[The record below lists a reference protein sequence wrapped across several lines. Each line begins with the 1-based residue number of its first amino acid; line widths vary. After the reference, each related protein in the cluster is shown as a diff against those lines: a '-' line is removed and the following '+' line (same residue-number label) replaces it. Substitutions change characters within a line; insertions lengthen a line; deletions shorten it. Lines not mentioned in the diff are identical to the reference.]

1 MLIALIIFNFWIHIG
16 IGIAVPLLLSSEF
29 PGLCGQPSASGV
41 SGGPYVVCVY
51 ECGLVSVV
59 MSVFVICLVCV
70 CLVCLYSLRGRG
82 VLLFP
87 ER

>member
-1 MLIALIIFNFWIHIG
+1 MG

-82 VLLFP
+82 VLVFP